1 MKLPETRIPVVLL
14 IEDERGDAELI
25 RWKLLEK
32 GGDAFEVHIADSLA
46 SVKKLI
52 EVDGFLPDVVLLDLN
67 LPDSSGIQTV
77 ERCRLLTDAPIVVLT
92 GLDDLAATRA
102 AIESGAEDFLSKGCD
117 SASLRRALSYAM
129 LRYRRDADA
138 RLATTVFAHIREGI
152 MVTDALGSLIEVNQ
166 AFTQIT
172 GYTRE
177 DVIGR
182 NPRFLQSGRHRAAF
196 YQTLWQ
202 DLLANGHW
210 RGELWDLRKSGELF
224 VAQLTISVVRN
235 AQGKVRHLVG
245 IFSDITQRKE
255 SETLLLEAREQ
266 AETANRA
273 KSRFLATMSHEIRT
287 PMNGILGMAQLLLM
301 PNLNDSVR
309 SDYARTILSSGQTLL
324 GLLNDI
330 LDLSKI
336 EAGKIQLDS
345 TVFAAQALIHEI
357 GNLFGGAAKAKG
369 LQIDCQWQGAMGQRY
384 QADAHRL
391 RQMLGNLVGNAIKF
405 TAHGKINIA
414 AKEIERNGDEAVLEF
429 AVSDTGIGIPS
440 DKLGLLFKPF
450 SQADSSTTREFGG
463 SGLGLSIV
471 RSLALALGGEVGV
484 SSEHGMGSRFWFRVP
499 ARRLALAQDSSHS
512 ESVSAEAESPSA
524 GKPLH
529 GHVLVA
535 EDNLINCMVIKSL
548 LRSLGLTVSVVY
560 DGQQAL
566 AAVTADLQAHLCA
579 SAKPP
584 QLVLMDLQMPVLD
597 GYEATKR
604 IRRWEA
610 THQCKPLPIIALTA
624 DAFEE
629 DRQRCMDA
637 GMDDFLTK
645 PIAIEALK
653 LALAKWLPAE
663 SPAPALAAAAVAPTA
678 LNRKAF
684 SALVNELAPLLEE
697 NKFAAI
703 LRFKELQTV
712 VHGTAIAQE
721 IDALTSVLHEMRFE
735 LVLERLLQIAL
746 DHPVDLATLTHT
758 EQP

>member
-301 PNLNDSVR
+301 PNLQDSVR
-309 SDYARTILSSGQTLL
+309 NDYARTILSSGQALL

-336 EAGKIQLDS
+336 EAGKIQLES
-345 TVFAAQALIHEI
+345 TVFSAQALIHEI
-357 GNLFGGAAKAKG
+357 GNLFGGAAKSKG
-369 LQIDCQWQGAMGQRY
+369 LQIDCQWQGAMGQSY

-405 TAHGKINIA
+405 TAHGKINIT
-414 AKEIERNGDEAVLEF
+414 AKEIEHNGDEAMLEF
-429 AVSDTGIGIPS
+429 AVIDTGIGIPS

-484 SSEHGMGSRFWFRVP
+484 SSAHGMGSRFWFRVP
-499 ARRLALAQDSSHS
+499 ARRLAQAQGSIQS
-512 ESVSAEAESPSA
+512 ERAPAEAESASA
-524 GKPLH
+524 GKSLH
-529 GHVLVA
+529 GHILVV
-535 EDNLINCMVIKSL
+535 EDNLIHCMVIKSL

-560 DGQQAL
+560 DGQQAV
-566 AAVTADLQAHLCA
+566 AAVTAVTAALQAHLCA

-584 QLVLMDLQMPVLD
+584 KLVLMELQMPVLD

-629 DRQRCMDA
+629 DRQRCTDV

-663 SPAPALAAAAVAPTA
+663 SQAPALVAAAVAPKA

-703 LRFKELQTV
+703 LRFRELQTL
-712 VHGTAIAQE
+712 VHGTVIAE
-721 IDALTSVLHEMRFE
+721 DIDALVAVLHEMRFD
-735 LVLERLLQIAL
+735 LVLERLRHIGLA
-746 DHPVDLATLTHT
+746 HATLTV
-758 EQP
+758 EAQP

>member
-1 MKLPETRIPVVLL
+1 
-14 IEDERGDAELI
+14 
-25 RWKLLEK
+25 
-32 GGDAFEVHIADSLA
+32 
-46 SVKKLI
+46 
-52 EVDGFLPDVVLLDLN
+52 
-67 LPDSSGIQTV
+67 
-77 ERCRLLTDAPIVVLT
+77 
-92 GLDDLAATRA
+92 
-102 AIESGAEDFLSKGCD
+102 
-117 SASLRRALSYAM
+117 
-129 LRYRRDADA
+129 
-138 RLATTVFAHIREGI
+138 
-152 MVTDALGSLIEVNQ
+152 
-166 AFTQIT
+166 
-172 GYTRE
+172 
-177 DVIGR
+177 
-182 NPRFLQSGRHRAAF
+182 
-196 YQTLWQ
+196 
-202 DLLANGHW
+202 
-210 RGELWDLRKSGELF
+210 
-224 VAQLTISVVRN
+224 
-235 AQGKVRHLVG
+235 
-245 IFSDITQRKE
+245 
-255 SETLLLEAREQ
+255 
-266 AETANRA
+266 
-273 KSRFLATMSHEIRT
+273 MSHEIRT

-369 LQIDCQWQGAMGQRY
+369 LQIDCQWQGAMGQSY
-384 QADAHRL
+384 QADAHRM

-484 SSEHGMGSRFWFRVP
+484 SSAHGMGSRFWFRVP

-663 SPAPALAAAAVAPTA
+663 SPAPALAAAAVAPKA

-721 IDALTSVLHEMRFE
+721 IDALTSVLHEMRHRTGE
-735 LVLERLLQIAL
+735 SKK
-746 DHPVDLATLTHT
+746 
-758 EQP
+758 